1 MQNKNNIVWF
11 FVALAMVVGGSFRL
25 FAQETERDTI
35 RRALLEID
43 PNIVKYFPRWKVCEP
58 NLALQVYQTF
68 LLTGRSKDNLDMQN
82 IIVTAAPKSDPEENY
97 VLLLVECGN
106 ESFASSDVDAY
117 MKKLAALISDPK
129 RGYCY
134 REIPAEA
141 PVSEK
146 ARDLITDFMLP
157 THVAHSISLSVF
169 EQSLKIGSSGF
180 WLRNS
185 VGNDAIGH
193 PFWTAGMSR
202 VVLQRPLYEN
212 EDAESKKPIPY
223 LINIRLGGGYR
234 MRTTGLERGILD
246 FLPQRQL
253 NGSNGTGILSLD
265 VNAPF
270 HPQLGLSINYEA
282 PLSGA
287 PDSALAEKNTWASWK
302 PNAQT
307 DISKR
312 QLMSVAGLDP
322 NHVIPVLRTAGQVSV
337 VYNWWVD
344 PKVPENFFRF
354 DLGLNY
360 VEVAEW
366 GYRYLGKPSDTN
378 YVSVSSR
385 GNGAASTGLKVYKP
399 STFSEW
405 LFARV
410 EYRSQSTFPFG
421 VTAQYANSN
430 LMIRAFVP
438 LLGEWLYL
446 EGKYSTP
453 MRAAED
459 VRPWELKNF
468 FLVSP
473 VLRLNIR

>member
-1 MQNKNNIVWF
+1 MQNKNTLVRL
-11 FVALAMVVGGSFRL
+11 VALIALLVGGAFRL
-25 FAQETERDTI
+25 EAQETERDTI

-68 LLTGRSKDNLDMQN
+68 LLTGRAKENLDMQN
-82 IIVTAAPKSDPEENY
+82 VVVTAAPKSDPEENY

-106 ESFASSDVDAY
+106 ESYASSDVDAY

-129 RGYCY
+129 RPYCY
-134 REIPAEA
+134 REVPVEA
-141 PVSEK
+141 PMSEK

-157 THVAHSISLSVF
+157 THMSHSISLSVF
-169 EQSLKIGSSGF
+169 EQSLKVGNSGF
-180 WLRNS
+180 WLRNA
-185 VGNDAIGH
+185 VGNDAIGY

-202 VVLQRPLYEN
+202 IMLQRPLYEN

-246 FLPQRQL
+246 FLPGRQL
-253 NGSNGTGILSLD
+253 NGSNGMGLLSLD

-282 PLSGA
+282 PLSGS
-287 PDSALAEKNTWASWK
+287 PDSSVAEKNTWASWK
-302 PNAQT
+302 PSIQT
-307 DISKR
+307 DVSKR
-312 QLMSVAGLDP
+312 QLMSAAGFDP
-322 NHVIPVLRTAGQVSV
+322 NHVLPVLRTSGQIAL
-337 VYNWWVD
+337 VYNWWLD
-344 PKVPENFFRF
+344 PQVPENFFRF
-354 DLGLNY
+354 DVGVNY
-360 VEVAEW
+360 VEVQEW
-366 GYRYLGKPSDTN
+366 GYSYLGKSSDTN
-378 YVSVSSR
+378 YVAVSSK
-385 GNGAASTGLKVYKP
+385 GNGALNTGLRTYRP
-399 STFSEW
+399 TTFGEW
-405 LFARV
+405 LYARI

-421 VTAQYANSN
+421 VAAQYANSN
-430 LMIRAFVP
+430 LMIRAYVP

-453 MRAAED
+453 LRSEADM
-459 VRPWELKNF
+459 RPWELKNF
-468 FLVSP
+468 FMVSP

>member
-1 MQNKNNIVWF
+1 MQNKKHIIRIVAIM
-11 FVALAMVVGGSFRL
+11 ALFLVGAQAVI
-25 FAQETERDTI
+25 AQETERDTI

-68 LLTGRSKDNLDMQN
+68 LLTGRAKENLDMQN
-82 IIVTAAPKSDPEENY
+82 IVVTAAPKSDPEENY

-106 ESFASSDVDAY
+106 ESYASSDVDAY

-129 RGYCY
+129 RPYCY
-134 REIPAEA
+134 REVPAES
-141 PVSEK
+141 PMSEK

-157 THVAHSISLSVF
+157 THVSHSISLSIF
-169 EQSLKIGSSGF
+169 EQSLKVGNSGF
-180 WLRNS
+180 WLRNA
-185 VGNDAIGH
+185 VGNDAIGY

-202 VVLQRPLYEN
+202 IILQRPLYEN
-212 EDAESKKPIPY
+212 EDAESRKPIPY

-246 FLPQRQL
+246 FLPQRRL
-253 NGSNGTGILSLD
+253 NGSNGMGIMSLD

-282 PLSGA
+282 PLQSA
-287 PDSALAEKNTWASWK
+287 PDSAFAEKNTWASWR
-302 PNAQT
+302 PSSST
-307 DISKR
+307 DVAKR
-312 QLMSVAGLDP
+312 QLMSAAGFDP
-322 NHVIPVLRTAGQVSV
+322 NHVLPVLRTSGQIAV
-337 VYNWWVD
+337 VYNWWLD

-354 DLGLNY
+354 DLGVNY

-366 GYRYLGKPSDTN
+366 GYAYRGKAGDTN
-378 YVSVSSR
+378 NVAVSAR
-385 GNGAASTGLKVYKP
+385 GNGALNTGLRTYRP
-399 STFSEW
+399 TSFGEW
-405 LFARV
+405 LYARI

-421 VTAQYANSN
+421 VSAQYANSN
-430 LMIRAFVP
+430 LMVRAYVP

-453 MRAAED
+453 LRSEAD
-459 VRPWELKNF
+459 KRPWELTNF
-468 FLVSP
+468 FMVSP